1 MNFLTILNQTTKK
14 RFFNPSTRHDTYDN
28 YYDTIIIA
36 LKKIQIHFQ
45 VWCMEFLLPL
55 LLYDLKRNWHLY
67 ERKFSLPL
75 KALSISLD
83 DGLRAHNTISILKL
97 QQTSSAMSSSFT
109 IVNTSTQCT
118 WISNSFLVFWTM
130 AFHYLKIL
138 ESRTTLHL
146 LTRLNKTC

>member
-1 MNFLTILNQTTKK
+1 
-14 RFFNPSTRHDTYDN
+14 
-28 YYDTIIIA
+28 
-36 LKKIQIHFQ
+36 
-45 VWCMEFLLPL
+45 MEFLLPL